1 MNSLCDN
8 SDAYILH
15 TGNIAAKNANDAN
28 LGGWGGRIRGK
39 RSVYWNKY
47 KMIEKRSS
55 YDANASIREMLDTS
69 YQGVIRLLVCSSLW

>member
-8 SDAYILH
+8 SDAYILL

-55 YDANASIREMLDTS
+55 YDPNASIREMLDTS
-69 YQGVIRLLVCSSLW
+69 YQGVIRLLVCSSL

>member
-1 MNSLCDN
+1 MQ
-8 SDAYILH
+8 YILL

-28 LGGWGGRIRGK
+28 LGGLGEKVRGK

-55 YDANASIREMLDTS
+55 YDANARIREMLDTS
-69 YQGVIRLLVCSSLW
+69 YKGVIRLFVCSSLW